1 MTVPVSL
8 LHKYNVPAPRYTS
21 YPTVPFWKETSTPGP
36 WLQAFAQQFSEH
48 NNNSGISLYL
58 HLPFCEALCTYCG
71 CNKKITTNHK
81 VETPYLEALLKE
93 WALYRSHMDSKPVIR
108 EIHLGGG
115 TPTFFS
121 PENLRFL
128 LEGILADT
136 IIHPQHDFSFEGHPN
151 NTTEAHLQ
159 CLYDLGFRRV
169 SFGVQDHDPRV
180 QHAINRIQPYENVK
194 RVTEQARAIG
204 YHSVNF
210 DLIYGLPFQTLESID
225 HTIQQSID
233 LHPDRI
239 AFYSYAHVP
248 WTSKAQRLFTEADLP
263 SAPIKLLLYQQGK
276 NRLMHKGYRDI
287 GMDHFALPS
296 DELYKAW
303 EDGTLHRNFMGYTTQ
318 NSSILIGL
326 GVSSIS
332 DIGVAYA
339 QNEKTIHDYYA
350 RLGKD
355 ELPIFKGCPL
365 TEEDISFKKYIKET
379 SCLGRTRFNAN
390 DRELLHTYSEPEL
403 ALLAADGLVK
413 WNTEGLQV
421 TELGRHFIRNIC
433 RAFDL
438 HLLRSQTTPSDK
450 PQFSQAI

>member
-21 YPTVPFWKETSTPGP
+21 YPTVPFWKEMTAAGP
-36 WLQAFAQQFSEH
+36 WLQSFGQQFGEQNH
-48 NNNSGISLYL
+48 TNGLSLYL
-58 HLPFCEALCTYCG
+58 HLPFCEVLCTYCG

-81 VETPYLEALLKE
+81 VESPYIEALLKE
-93 WALYRSHMDSKPVIR
+93 WALYLEQINSKPIIR
-108 EIHLGGG
+108 ELHLGGG

-121 PENLRFL
+121 PENLRTL
-128 LEGILADT
+128 LQGILKDA
-136 IIHPQHDFSFEGHPN
+136 IIHPEHDFSFEGHPN

-169 SFGVQDHDPRV
+169 SYGVQDHDARV
-180 QHAINRIQPYENVK
+180 QRAINRIQPFENVK

-225 HTIQQSID
+225 HTIRQSID
-233 LHPDRI
+233 LQPDRI

-263 SAPIKLLLYQQGK
+263 TAPMKLLLYQQGK
-276 NRLMHKGYRDI
+276 NRLVEKGYRDI
-287 GMDHFALPS
+287 GMDHFSLPA
-296 DELYKAW
+296 DDLYKAW
-303 EDGTLHRNFMGYTTQ
+303 EEGRLHRNFMGYTTQ
-318 NSSILIGL
+318 NSNILIGL

-332 DIGVAYA
+332 DTGVGYA

-350 RLGKD
+350 RIEKN
-355 ELPIFKGCPL
+355 ELPIFKGCEL
-365 TEEDISFKKYIKET
+365 TTEDISFKKYIKET
-379 SCLGRTRFNAN
+379 SCQGRTTFAAA
-390 DRELLHTYSEPEL
+390 DLDLLRQYSFPEL
-403 ALLAADGLVK
+403 KLLAADGLVN
-413 WNTEGLQV
+413 WNEEKLEV

-433 RAFDL
+433 RSFDL
-438 HLLRSQTTPSDK
+438 HLLRSQATPSNK
-450 PQFSQAI
+450 PLFSQAI